1 MSDKYNGEDLT
12 VEALQAELERLKY
25 RSRYRN
31 AFFST
36 VNVLIAAAAIAILAA
51 TLWFP
56 VLRIFGTSMEPTLDD
71 GNIVLT
77 FRTGN
82 MKAGDVVAFYYNN
95 NILVKR
101 MIAGP
106 GDWVDIDQDGI
117 VYINDVRLD
126 EPYIS
131 DPAFGECN
139 IELPYQVPENRY
151 FLMGDQRA
159 TSVDS
164 RNTAV
169 GCVAEEQIVGRLF
182 LRVWPLSEFGKVE

>member
-1 MSDKYNGEDLT
+1 MSDNSNPEAPS
-12 VEALQAELERLKY
+12 VEELQAELERLKY

-36 VNVLIAAAAIAILAA
+36 VNVLIAAAAVAILAA

-56 VLRIFGTSMEPTLDD
+56 VLQIYGTSMEPTLDD
-71 GNIVLT
+71 GNIVVSL
-77 FRTGN
+77 RTGT
-82 MKAGDVVAFYYNN
+82 MKQGDVVAFYYNN

-106 GDWVDIDQDGI
+106 GDWVDIDDNGN
-117 VYINDVRLD
+117 VYINDIRLD
-126 EPYIS
+126 EPYI
-131 DPAFGECN
+131 DEPALGETN

-151 FLMGDQRA
+151 FLMGDQRK
-159 TSVDS
+159 TSIDS

-169 GCVAEEQIVGRLF
+169 GCVAEEQIVGRLVF
-182 LRVWPLSEFGKVE
+182 RVWPLKEFGRIQ

>member
-1 MSDKYNGEDLT
+1 MSDNSNPEAPS
-12 VEALQAELERLKY
+12 VEELQAELERLKY

-36 VNVLIAAAAIAILAA
+36 VNVLIAAAAVAILAA

-56 VLRIFGTSMEPTLDD
+56 VLQIYGTSMEPTLDD
-71 GNIVLT
+71 GNIVVSL
-77 FRTGN
+77 RTGT
-82 MKAGDVVAFYYNN
+82 MKQGDVVAFYYNN

-106 GDWVDIDQDGI
+106 GDWVDIDDNGN
-117 VYINDVRLD
+117 VYINDIRLD
-126 EPYIS
+126 EPYI
-131 DPAFGECN
+131 DEPALGETN

-151 FLMGDQRA
+151 FLMGDQRK
-159 TSVDS
+159 TSIDS

-169 GCVAEEQIVGRLF
+169 GCVAEEQIVGRLVF
-182 LRVWPLSEFGKVE
+182 RVWPLKRFGRIQ

>member
-1 MSDKYNGEDLT
+1 MSDNSNPEAPS
-12 VEALQAELERLKY
+12 VEELQAELERLKY

-36 VNVLIAAAAIAILAA
+36 VNVLIAAAAVAILAA

-56 VLRIFGTSMEPTLDD
+56 VLQIYGTSMEPTLDD
-71 GNIVLT
+71 GNIVVSL
-77 FRTGN
+77 RTGT
-82 MKAGDVVAFYYNN
+82 MKQGDIVAFYYNN

-106 GDWVDIDQDGI
+106 GDWVDIDDNGN
-117 VYINDVRLD
+117 VYINDIRLD
-126 EPYIS
+126 EPYI
-131 DPAFGECN
+131 DEPALGETN

-151 FLMGDQRA
+151 FLMGDQRK
-159 TSVDS
+159 TSIDS

-169 GCVAEEQIVGRLF
+169 GCVAEEQIVGRLVF
-182 LRVWPLSEFGKVE
+182 RVWPLKEFGRIQ